1 MMVGWFGSVRLI
13 VLYFVLF
20 VVFIF
25 FLSKSYSLHKSGVG
39 KICERLE
46 STRSDNLFTWYSHS
60 GRRTD
65 RQTKEHRHRRTDKH
79 TVWSPDELCSSS
91 KEVLNVVIV
100 VVIAN
105 LIFSLKMSL
114 TILDIKYFVV
124 VWSFVFFL
132 FRFFLRINAY
142 RRSSLS
148 SHTSSF
154 HGHIKSFSYVCMV
167 LCTYV
172 CLCDGMNKKKKP
184 HSKEFV
190 MTMKKG
196 MASFVKFIWFVA
208 NCCSC
213 SCCFS
218 LRGCSCRECHTS

>member
-1 MMVGWFGSVRLI
+1 MKLSSDCSNIVWWQRRVCDNDGRLVRFGWLS
-13 VLYFVLF
+13 
-20 VVFIF
+20 FISCCSLSLF

-65 RQTKEHRHRRTDKH
+65 GQTKEHRHRRTDKH

-132 FRFFLRINAY
+132 FRFFFFENQCI
-142 RRSSLS
+142 
-148 SHTSSF
+148 
-154 HGHIKSFSYVCMV
+154 
-167 LCTYV
+167 
-172 CLCDGMNKKKKP
+172 P
-184 HSKEFV
+184 
-190 MTMKKG
+190 
-196 MASFVKFIWFVA
+196 
-208 NCCSC
+208 
-213 SCCFS
+213 
-218 LRGCSCRECHTS
+218 

>member
-1 MMVGWFGSVRLI
+1 MWAVGCCPRLKTFSLSLLLPWSCLLTAQTLYGGSEECVIMMVGWFGSVDCPLFR
-13 VLYFVLF
+13 VVRCLY
-20 VVFIF
+20 

-65 RQTKEHRHRRTDKH
+65 GQTKEHRHRRTDKH

-124 VWSFVFFL
+124 VWSFVLFL
-132 FRFFLRINAY
+132 FRFFWE
-142 RRSSLS
+142 SM
-148 SHTSSF
+148 HTVDPLYPHTPRPSM
-154 HGHIKSFSYVCMV
+154 GILKALVMYVWF
-167 LCTYV
+167 YV
-172 CLCDGMNKKKKP
+172 RMFMWRY
-184 HSKEFV
+184 E
-190 MTMKKG
+190 
-196 MASFVKFIWFVA
+196 
-208 NCCSC
+208 
-213 SCCFS
+213 
-218 LRGCSCRECHTS
+218 